1 MFAGDD
7 DALLYLLVSFY
18 RAFYFTKFDPGA
30 KNLYL
35 VIGAAPELEC
45 SVFEKSTTVSSP
57 VQTQAWRRR
66 KRVRNKPLS
75 RELRSLK
82 IATRQIVSANIY
94 FPNDSNRHRLKASV
108 QNIKL
113 CVRDRPAQGN
123 AFQLFTTGDL
133 VITHIRSHF

>member
-30 KNLYL
+30 KHLYL
-35 VIGAAPELEC
+35 VIGAAPEFEC
-45 SVFEKSTTVSSP
+45 SVFEKSTPVSSP

-66 KRVRNKPLS
+66 KRVRNKLLS

-82 IATRQIVSANIY
+82 IATRQVVSSNIY
-94 FPNDSNRHRLKASV
+94 FPNHSNRHRLKASV

-113 CVRDRPAQGN
+113 CVRDRPAQGKYM
-123 AFQLFTTGDL
+123 LEETTWRVAILSD
-133 VITHIRSHF
+133 